1 MPMRKY
7 VKWGVGIIGTPF
19 ILFAILAILFYFPPF
34 QKWAVKQVT
43 AYASEKTKTEITID
57 HVNLEFPLNLGIEG
71 VKVLQQNDSMP
82 QIKDTVADIKK
93 VVANVRLIPLFSKK
107 IDIDELSFNDMKVNT
122 TNFIHEARVKGTIAR
137 MDLVSHCIDLGAEH
151 VNIDKANLK
160 NAVLDVALSD
170 TVPKDTTKKS
180 NFWKINVH
188 RLNVE
193 KTGLTVHMPGDTIQV
208 QAYLGKSIAEGGYF
222 DLYKESY
229 KIKRF
234 DWKDGSL
241 NYDNNFK
248 IHSKGFDYNHFSLSN
263 IAIGIE
269 NLSYLKPNLR
279 MKLRE
284 CSFKEK
290 SGMAVDALSGK
301 MHLDSN
307 RIFLQN
313 LYFKTPQS
321 YLRARVSLDLN
332 AFAKNNS
339 GKFNVT
345 LNGSLGKHDLMRFM
359 GNMPSAFRKQWP
371 NYPLTIS
378 GTATGNMKSVSF
390 SRLAVKLPTAFK
402 FDAKGFVS
410 NIDNLKKLSGSVN
423 IKAHTYNLGFVKSLL
438 SKEISR
444 NVRIPSGI
452 YVDGAFKFNGKKYA
466 ANFIAN
472 EGKGHVRA
480 VADFD
485 ANEKA
490 YNATINASNLQLQ
503 HLVPNY
509 GLNPFTGYVALKGKG
524 FDFTSPR
531 TMIVAKFRISKFNYG
546 GYNLDRVNANVKL
559 QNGVANA
566 TINSL
571 NPLLKGYINLSAL
584 VHKKTVKAT
593 LVCDLANADLYN
605 LKLTKSPLSTSIC
618 AHLDIESDM
627 NKYYKVNGIVNDL
640 AINDNKKFYKS
651 DAIAVDILLRSDT
664 THAIINSGDFNIGI
678 DSKGGYKRLLSQGQ
692 SIVKEI
698 QRQLKDRVL
707 NQVMLRR
714 KLPDASI
721 TFSSG
726 KDNFLVYLLNKY
738 GYCFSRANVDMHS
751 SHIAGLTGNVSIDSL
766 VIDSVLLDTVK
777 FNIKSDNDK
786 FIYRAQVINNRRNP
800 QYVFRAIL
808 DGELNEHGSSLN
820 AKLYDAKDKLGIQ
833 VGLLAEMK
841 QDGIRM
847 SILGNNLILGYKTFN
862 ANDDNYVFLGDD
874 RRLSAKLQLKS
885 DDGMGAQLFT
895 DDGNKEALQDL
906 TVSLHQFKLHDI
918 LSVLPYTPD
927 VSGVLNGDY
936 HFIQTKDEISVS
948 TNMTVDKM
956 IYENCPMG
964 DIGAEFVYMPK
975 KDGSHYVDGVLS
987 QNGLKIATVKGTYNS
1002 EGAGN
1007 IDANLGFDRTP
1018 MAVFNGFMPKQIIG
1032 FKGYAEGTLSIN
1044 GTLSKP
1050 NVNGEVYLDS
1060 AYLVSQPYGVEMR
1073 FDNDPV
1079 TISGSKL
1086 LFENFQMYAHNASPL
1101 TMSGYL
1107 DFSDLSKMQMD
1118 VKMKASNLEIIDYKE
1133 NSRSEVFGKAFV
1145 NFYGS
1150 MHGHLNDLQMRGK
1163 LDVLGSTDM
1172 TYILRDSPITTDN
1185 QLDGLVKFTDFRNSK
1200 TQTVSRPPLAG
1211 FNMDLSMNINESAH
1225 ILCALNA
1232 GKSNYVDLIGG
1243 GDLRMQY
1250 NTVDNLRLTGRYTL
1264 NNGEMKYSLPIIPLK
1279 TFNIQDGGYI
1289 EFNGDPMNPKLNIT
1303 ATETNKATVSS
1314 DGGTGRT
1321 VSFECGVKITK
1332 TLKDMGLEFII
1343 QSPED
1348 MAVSNQLNTMSVE
1361 ERGKIAVT
1369 MLTTGMYL
1377 ADGNTNGFSMNSAL
1391 SAFLQS
1397 QINGLA
1403 GNALKTLDLS
1413 FGMDNAMDASGSQH
1427 TDYSFKF
1434 AKRFW
1439 NNRLRIIVGGKFSTG
1454 PDVANQNQSFFSNV
1468 SFEYRLN
1475 KASTQYLKLFYDRD
1489 SYDWLEGDVGQYG
1502 AGFIWRRKVQHF
1514 SDLFR
1519 FKDPESSI
1527 PVVVDKNNTVKQK

>member
-1 MPMRKY
+1 MRKY
-7 VKWGVGIIGTPF
+7 VKWGVGIIVTPF

-43 AYASEKTKTEITID
+43 AYASEKTKTEIIIS
-57 HVNLEFPLNLGIEG
+57 HVNLEFPLNLGIDG

-82 QIKDTVADIKK
+82 QVKDTVADIKK

-107 IDIDELSFNDMKVNT
+107 IDIDELSFDCMKVNT

-137 MDLVSHCIDLGAEH
+137 MDLVAHCIDLGAEH

-170 TVPKDTTKKS
+170 TVPKDTTKRT
-180 NFWKINVH
+180 NFWTINVH
-188 RLNVE
+188 KLNVE
-193 KTGLTVHMPGDTIQV
+193 KTDLTLHMPGDTLQV

-222 DLYKESY
+222 DLYRGAY
-229 KIKRF
+229 NIKRF
-234 DWKDGSL
+234 ECKDGRL

-248 IHSKGFDYNHFSLSN
+248 IHSKGFDYNHVSLSN
-263 IAIGIE
+263 IAIGID
-269 NLSYLKPNLR
+269 NLSYLAPNLI

-290 SGMAVDALSGK
+290 SGIAIDALLGK
-301 MHLDSN
+301 IALDSN
-307 RIFLQN
+307 RLLLES

-321 YLRARVSLDLN
+321 HLRARVSLDLKTFVKDN
-332 AFAKNNS
+332 P
-339 GKFNVT
+339 GKFKVS
-345 LNGSLGKHDLMRFM
+345 LKGSVGKSDLMRFM
-359 GNMPSAFRKQWP
+359 GNMPSTFRKQWP
-371 NYPLTIS
+371 NHPLTVS
-378 GTATGNMKSVSF
+378 GTAIGNMKSVSF
-390 SRLAVKLPTAFK
+390 SRLSVKLPTAFNLT
-402 FDAKGFVS
+402 AKGFIA
-410 NIDNLKKLSGSVN
+410 NIDNIKKLRGSIN
-423 IKAHTYNLGFVKSLL
+423 IKAHAYKLGFVMSMLPKNITR
-438 SKEISR
+438 KI
-444 NVRIPSGI
+444 RIPSGI
-452 YVDGAFKFNGKKYA
+452 FVDGAFMFNGNRYA
-466 ANFIAN
+466 TNFTSQ
-472 EGKGHVRA
+472 EGKGHVRV
-480 VADFD
+480 VADFNAD
-485 ANEKA
+485 RMA
-490 YNATINASNLQLQ
+490 YNAIINASNLQLQ
-503 HLVPNY
+503 HFVSNY
-509 GLNPFTGYVALKGKG
+509 GLHSFTGFLAVKGRG
-524 FDFTSPR
+524 IDFTSSR
-531 TMIVAKFRISKFNYG
+531 TVLISRLRINKFNYG

-566 TINSL
+566 VINSL
-571 NPLLKGYINLSAL
+571 NPLLKGYINISAL
-584 VHKKTVKAT
+584 VHRNNVKAT
-593 LVCDLANADLYN
+593 LVCDLAKADLYN
-605 LKLTKSPLSTSIC
+605 LKLTKSPLFASIC

-627 NKYYKVNGIVNDL
+627 KKYYKVNGMVNDL
-640 AINDNKKFYKS
+640 AIHDSTKFYKS

-664 THAIINSGDFNIGI
+664 THAAINSGDFNIDI
-678 DSKGGYKRLLSQGQ
+678 DAKGGYERLLSQGQ
-692 SIVKEI
+692 SIVKEV
-698 QRQLKDRVL
+698 QRQIKDRVI

-738 GYCFSRANVDMHS
+738 GYYFSKANVDMCS
-751 SHIAGLTGNVSIDSL
+751 SHITGLTGNVSIDSL
-766 VIDSVLLDTVK
+766 VMDSIRLDTVRL
-777 FNIKSDNDK
+777 NIKSDNDK
-786 FIYRAQVINNRRNP
+786 LVYSAQVINNKRNP
-800 QYVFRAIL
+800 QYVFRAIV
-808 DGELNEHGSSLN
+808 DGELNEHGSN
-820 AKLYDAKDKLGIQ
+820 MKAKLYDANNKLGIQ
-833 VGLLAEMK
+833 IGLLAEMEHN
-841 QDGIRM
+841 GIRM
-847 SILGNNLILGYKTFN
+847 SILGDNPILGYKTFN
-862 ANDDNYVFLGDD
+862 VNDSNYVFLGDD
-874 RRLSAKLQLKS
+874 RRLSANLQLKAE
-885 DDGMGAQLFT
+885 DGMGVQLYT
-895 DDGNKEALQDL
+895 DDENKEALQDL
-906 TVSLHQFKLHDI
+906 TVSLHKFQLHDI

-936 HFIQTKDEISVS
+936 HLIQTKDEISVS
-948 TNMTVDKM
+948 SNMTVDKM
-956 IYENCPMG
+956 IYEHCPMG
-964 DIGAEFVYMPK
+964 DIATEFVYMPK
-975 KDGSHYVDGVLS
+975 KDGSHYVDGILS
-987 QNGLKIATVKGTYNS
+987 QNGLKIATVKGTYKS
-1002 EGAGN
+1002 GDPGY
-1007 IDANLGFDRTP
+1007 IDAKLGFDRTP
-1018 MAVFNGFMPKQIIG
+1018 MEVFNGFIPNQIIG
-1032 FKGYAEGTLSIN
+1032 FKGYAEGILSMN
-1044 GTLSKP
+1044 GSLSKP
-1050 NVNGEVYLDS
+1050 NINGEVYLDS

-1073 FDNDPV
+1073 FDNDPI

-1086 LFENFQMYAHNASPL
+1086 LFENFQMYAHNNSPL

-1107 DFSDLSKMQMD
+1107 DFSDLGKMSMD
-1118 VKMKASNLEIIDYKE
+1118 VKMRASNLEIINYKE
-1133 NSRSEVFGKAFV
+1133 NLRSEVFGKAFV

-1150 MHGHLNDLQMRGK
+1150 MHGHLDNLQMRGK

-1185 QLDGLVKFTDFRNSK
+1185 QLDGLVKFTDFQNS
-1200 TQTVSRPPLAG
+1200 TTLTVNRPPLAG

-1232 GKSNYVDLIGG
+1232 DKSNYVDLIGG
-1243 GDLRMQY
+1243 GDLRMLY

-1279 TFNIQDGGYI
+1279 TFSIQDGSYI
-1289 EFNGDPMNPKLNIT
+1289 EFNGDPMNPKLNIS

-1343 QSPED
+1343 KSPED

-1361 ERGKIAVT
+1361 ERGKVAVT

-1377 ADGNTNGFSMNSAL
+1377 SDGNTNGFSMNSAL

-1397 QINGLA
+1397 QINGIA

-1413 FGMDNAMDASGSQH
+1413 FGMDNAMDATGNQH

-1439 NNRLRIIVGGKFSTG
+1439 NNRVRIIVGGKFSTG
-1454 PDVANQNQSFFSNV
+1454 QDVTNQNQSFFSNV

-1475 KASTQYLKLFYDRD
+1475 EASTQYLKLFYDRD

-1502 AGFIWRRKVQHF
+1502 VGFIWRRKMQHF

-1519 FKDPESSI
+1519 FKDSNATVPMVI
-1527 PVVVDKNNTVKQK
+1527 DKNDTIKQK